1 MTLKRQPDV
10 VTDVYTTQLDRLAAK
25 VLRLHELHDPSSRV
39 MIAISGV
46 PGSGKTTLATAL
58 AAKLQ
63 SAQPKENFV
72 AMIPMDGF
80 HLYRSQLAA
89 MPNSAEAIHRRGAA
103 FTFDSERFHRLV
115 QALREPVTDATPTI
129 FAPSFDHAV
138 KDPVEDDICVPKE
151 ARIIVFEG
159 LYLSLDREPWRS
171 AGSLMDELWFLNID
185 PELSRARLVERHV
198 ASGIVPDRAAA
209 EHRVISTDMLNAD
222 DIIQHRLPAH
232 EYIEF

>member
-1 MTLKRQPDV
+1 MTLKRQTDV
-10 VTDVYTTQLDRLAAK
+10 ETDVYTTQLNRLAAK
-25 VLRLHELHDPSSRV
+25 VLRLHELHDPSGRV

-89 MPNSAEAIHRRGAA
+89 MPNPAEAIHRRGAA
-103 FTFDSERFHRLV
+103 FTFDSGRFHRLV
-115 QALREPVTDATPTI
+115 QALRDPVTDAKPNI

-171 AGSLMDELWFLNID
+171 AASLMDELWFLNID
-185 PELSRARLVERHV
+185 RELSRARLVERHV

-209 EHRVISTDMLNAD
+209 EHRVSSTDMLNAD

>member
-1 MTLKRQPDV
+1 MTLKVAQPDG
-10 VTDVYTTQLDRLAAK
+10 YATQLDRLAAK
-25 VLRLHELHDPSSRV
+25 VLRLHALHAPSDRV
-39 MIAISGV
+39 MVAISGV
-46 PGSGKTTLATAL
+46 PGSGKTTLAKDL

-63 SAQPKENFV
+63 DAQDKRNFV

-103 FTFDSERFHRLV
+103 FTFDSAQFYRLV
-115 QALREPVTDATPTI
+115 QALRESVTGNTPDI

-151 ARIIVFEG
+151 ARIIIFEG

-171 AGSLMDELWFLNID
+171 AANLMDELWFLNID
-185 PELSRARLVERHV
+185 REVAWTRLVERHV

-209 EHRVISTDMLNAD
+209 EHRVSSTDMLNAD
-222 DIIQHRLPAH
+222 DIINNRLPAH